1 MPVAVRGK
9 RPIAERIAAGVL
21 LALSVL
27 LLTVSLGYGF
37 FDGNRPGPGMYPA
50 IISGGLLL
58 VSLTWLITGAES
70 QAQQENATPA
80 DDPEDADAPID
91 EQPPID
97 SAGFRRIAFVVAW
110 TLVPLLLLETVGYLI
125 SLTVYVAGLLI
136 FIARSRIWIALPATA
151 VGVLGTAYGANAL
164 GIVLP
169 DPLNI
174 IQLLGL

>member
-1 MPVAVRGK
+1 MSEAVREK

-37 FDGNRPGPGMYPA
+37 FDGNRPGPGMYPT
-50 IISGGLLL
+50 IISSGLL
-58 VSLTWLITGAES
+58 VASLAWLCAGARAPETRPTE
-70 QAQQENATPA
+70 AEPA
-80 DDPEDADAPID
+80 DDADAPID

-97 SAGFRRIAFVVAW
+97 AIGFRRIAFVVAW
-110 TLVPLLLLETVGYLI
+110 TLIPLLLLETVGYLI
-125 SLTVYVAGLLI
+125 SLTGYVAGLLI
-136 FIARSRIWIALPATA
+136 VIGRSRIWIALPATA
-151 VGVLGTAYGANAL
+151 IGVLGTAYGANAL